1 MHLCLSTLDIYIYI
15 YRPIYIYTEV
25 RVYIILFLSLS
36 LSPRLY
42 VLNLS
47 ACSRAHHNRSALR
60 KQRRKKPHPFQIS
73 LNLHLQSLFLCPD
86 LNQLIFSTCLR
97 VSEHSIV
104 VSPHHCLPTEFSQNS
119 VSTIRIAQRYRDVLL
134 GNKLNGRHYLLVNM
148 KMRRIRQKNRESLGE
163 MKIANGTLAK

>member
-1 MHLCLSTLDIYIYI
+1 MRTRNCERAYSLLASYRIMQRTQTFKFEYLRMLKTHFMHLCLSTLDIYIYI

-104 VSPHHCLPTEFSQNS
+104 VSPHHCLPTEFS
-119 VSTIRIAQRYRDVLL
+119 
-134 GNKLNGRHYLLVNM
+134 
-148 KMRRIRQKNRESLGE
+148 
-163 MKIANGTLAK
+163 